1 MSWSDDFNSKWINE
15 SEDVNIIAWSFAVF
29 ATFISLCH
37 VIQHLVNFAM
47 PGIQI
52 YVVRILLI
60 IPIYSISSACA
71 IQLGVNGL
79 YAETIRDIYEAFV
92 LYSFLNLVMEF
103 CGGETDCVYQIENDP
118 PLLMPFPL
126 CFLGHWPRD
135 ARMVRFCQ
143 RGVLQFI
150 IIKPIMAVLT
160 VIMIA
165 TDNYFN
171 IYYEAFE
178 AFVYNI
184 SYGWALYCLLVF
196 YLATHHHIRKF
207 KPLSKFTTV
216 KIIIF
221 ATYYQSLAV
230 KFFPIAA
237 EDALRWNDFVLC
249 IEMVLFAL
257 CLLIAFP
264 IREFQGGI
272 PDTQLLANMSDVLS
286 VRDMVQDVYHNFMP
300 TYHDYVVQRSEFEA
314 PETVRVK
321 TYLAGNLDS
330 VALEMANRYRGRNKR
345 LAFNAL
351 LRGSNPLFAKPR
363 NQRRVPPRQGMY
375 RDDDVN
381 TDDHASLIANQVEN
395 GQHVNMYSEEE
406 DLDVQISFKSNK
418 HSSTDCN
425 INSTSEGSSFA
436 FDGKTWNKDI
446 KNLQNSTVGPIR
458 NRYHSDQDEIANG
471 ITVTAVLD
479 LMPSNGS
486 ESANA
491 NSLNY
496 ISSKKVHAVHN
507 TQTGHYVHENVM
519 SLDPDPRSDG
529 EKVNEISLPYF
540 IDPTGGNTT
549 AASFLDKVAN
559 KQVANAGEISGAPKV
574 KGFTLKR
581 DEVQLEK
588 IINDKDDFTVG
599 ADLNDSNRLKD
610 HLNIDDATS
619 TNPVFEC
626 EWDNSPDIPKRSI
639 KSAKAKQ
646 INAREN
652 LLKQQH
658 HSSASLH
665 RPSFVS
671 PDRYEN
677 EILTEGLLQTST
689 PSSTA
694 PSPRRL
700 LSGVEKMVDNYE
712 RSTKNDDTGDKYS
725 SKELNNDHNDDEELS
740 AKVTVNGIDNKLASS
755 NIQNFANGHEKEGL
769 DGNIINPSTTIL
781 KPSLEDINRNIS
793 EESYEWGE
801 FQ

>member
-150 IIKPIMAVLT
+150 IVKPIMAVLT

-249 IEMVLFAL
+249 LEMVLFAL

-264 IREFQGGI
+264 VREFQGGI

-363 NQRRVPPRQGMY
+363 NQKRVPPRQGMY
-375 RDDDVN
+375 TDDDVN
-381 TDDHASLIANQVEN
+381 TDDHASLMANQVES
-395 GQHVNMYSEEE
+395 GQRVNMYSEEE
-406 DLDVQISFKSNK
+406 DLDVLISFKPNQHK
-418 HSSTDCN
+418 FGDY
-425 INSTSEGSSFA
+425 IGSSSSSSSSDV
-436 FDGKTWNKDI
+436 FDEKMRNKNDY
-446 KNLQNSTVGPIR
+446 QNDECHAEVTPSR
-458 NRYHSDQDEIANG
+458 NRYRADHDEMANG

-479 LMPSNGS
+479 LMPSDS
-486 ESANA
+486 SKPANA

-496 ISSKKVHAVHN
+496 ISSKKVHSVHN
-507 TQTGHYVHENVM
+507 TQTGQYINESIMNI
-519 SLDPDPRSDG
+519 DPSPRSDG

-540 IDPTGGNTT
+540 IDPIGQTKS
-549 AASFLDKVAN
+549 AASFLDDVATKN
-559 KQVANAGEISGAPKV
+559 SHYGDIRNNNTNYIMAPKI

-588 IINDKDDFTVG
+588 IIDDNDDFTATV
-599 ADLNDSNRLKD
+599 DS
-610 HLNIDDATS
+610 TS
-619 TNPVFEC
+619 TIINNTISSNSVVEFEC
-626 EWDNSPDIPKRSI
+626 EWDSSPDVPKKMNKSI
-639 KSAKAKQ
+639 KMKETNSSTM
-646 INAREN
+646 EN
-652 LLKQQH
+652 LIKQQQQ
-658 HSSASLH
+658 SSSNQH

-689 PSSTA
+689 PSSTV
-694 PSPRRL
+694 PSPRL
-700 LSGVEKMVDNYE
+700 QPQKLDMA
-712 RSTKNDDTGDKYS
+712 
-725 SKELNNDHNDDEELS
+725 DH
-740 AKVTVNGIDNKLASS
+740 GLASS
-755 NIQNFANGHEKEGL
+755 SENENTRDKPLFKEQTEKEEEITPQRNEAGVNVVHI
-769 DGNIINPSTTIL
+769 DTMYDVEVVEKDDPEGGNATERDKASGTSSG
-781 KPSLEDINRNIS
+781 KVDRQIS
-793 EESYEWGE
+793 EDSSEWGE